1 MSPRGQIRAAAF
13 REWLNYDLGLLR
25 EPVARSAW
33 LLSQGLSAL
42 PSRSAR
48 GLGARLA
55 MRLHTAA
62 LSPSISRHAVQWVSR
77 ETALESKDRDTSLRA
92 ACDQA
97 ILAGVSAFRG
107 GQHGDP
113 KRLIESRIFVAKAA
127 AGRERGVIV
136 VDYQYVFPLFAGLFD
151 IQAIADRYE
160 IVLEPSWAGVCT
172 PEILLF
178 SRLRHPVHVETIEPR
193 DHELLT
199 AAHNNLQAV
208 PIAANWWVDPRLAP
222 PPGPGATPL
231 QRCSA
236 ST

>member
-1 MSPRGQIRAAAF
+1 
-13 REWLNYDLGLLR
+13 
-25 EPVARSAW
+25 
-33 LLSQGLSAL
+33 
-42 PSRSAR
+42 
-48 GLGARLA
+48 

-113 KRLIESRIFVAKAA
+113 KRLIESRIFVAKTA

-151 IQAIADRYE
+151 IQAIAERYE

-178 SRLRHPVHVETIEPR
+178 SRLPYPVHVETIEPR
-193 DHELLT
+193 DHEVLNGDAQQPSGSAHRRELVGRP
-199 AAHNNLQAV
+199 AAGS
-208 PIAANWWVDPRLAP
+208 AAGRHARHRRHHGGRL
-222 PPGPGATPL
+222 G
-231 QRCSA
+231 
-236 ST
+236 